1 MSSLAGG
8 LGNVVGQ
15 AAGLSK
21 SAGLLQE
28 LVGQSGRAQIL
39 RPGYGCILQFDACI
53 NEQHGRDAQVTTN
66 PVEDGSVVSD
76 HIVVQPVNVMVTGV
90 VSDTPLYDAKRFLT
104 QSIGNAVSSLV
115 PPLGVIAAATA
126 YQLTHP
132 QDSAFS
138 PSKEAYR
145 TLMQLA
151 AGDPSA
157 SPPTLPAPFTML
169 TAYARYP
176 NMVVKS
182 LQMPRDASTS
192 GVCVFT
198 LQLEQIQLVT
208 PQYVNVAYIEN
219 KPLGASKKKKGE
231 QEAERSEALEN
242 FNAGDAYTYQPTKT
256 ALTKVS
262 NAIGKAA
269 SAVGLGD

>member
-145 TLMQLA
+145 ALMQLA
-151 AGDPSA
+151 AGDPTA

-219 KPLGASKKKKGE
+219 KPLGASKKIKGE
-231 QEAERSEALEN
+231 QEAQASETGAN
-242 FNAGDAYTYQPTKT
+242 FNAGRQYIYEPTK
-256 ALTKVS
+256 AAETKLANTVGKGFS
-262 NAIGKAA
+262 AI
-269 SAVGLGD
+269 GLGD